1 LSGQKGVKLIK
12 RKYNNIKKTVNGIKF
27 DSIKEANRY
36 QELMLLQK
44 AKKIMNLKLQP
55 EFILQD
61 SFKIGKVI
69 HRAIKY
75 IADFQ
80 YAITENDR
88 FIVEDVKGMKTEVY
102 RIKKKLLLYKFPE
115 INFIES

>member
-1 LSGQKGVKLIK
+1 MIK
-12 RKYNNIKKTVNGIKF
+12 RKYKNIKKVVNGIEF

-36 QELMLLQK
+36 QELLLLQK
-44 AKKIMNLKLQP
+44 ACEIRNLKLQP

-61 SFKIGKVI
+61 SFRLKKQT
-69 HRAIKY
+69 HRSIKY

-80 YAITENDR
+80 YQNFTTSEI
-88 FIVEDVKGMKTEVY
+88 IVEDVKGMKTEVY

-115 INFIES
+115 INFIET

>member
-1 LSGQKGVKLIK
+1 MIK
-12 RKYNNIKKTVNGIKF
+12 RKYKNIKKVVNGIEF

-36 QELMLLQK
+36 QELLLLQK
-44 AKKIMNLKLQP
+44 ACEIRNLKLQP

-61 SFKIGKVI
+61 SFRLKKQT

-80 YAITENDR
+80 YQNFTTSEI
-88 FIVEDVKGMKTEVY
+88 IVEDVKGMKTEVY

-115 INFIES
+115 INFIET